1 MKKTKIIDVF
11 GTELWEAAILAERKI
26 SAKMHHPLLINLA
39 YAFQNIDYLWLVMD
53 ICDSGDLS
61 KFGCEGEARLSKAQ
75 VMAAD
80 GHRWPPMVTDGR

>member
-1 MKKTKIIDVF
+1 MSKAAIIEAYGD
-11 GTELWEAAILAERKI
+11 ELWEPVVLLERSI
-26 SAKMHHPLLINLA
+26 MGQLHHPLLINLA